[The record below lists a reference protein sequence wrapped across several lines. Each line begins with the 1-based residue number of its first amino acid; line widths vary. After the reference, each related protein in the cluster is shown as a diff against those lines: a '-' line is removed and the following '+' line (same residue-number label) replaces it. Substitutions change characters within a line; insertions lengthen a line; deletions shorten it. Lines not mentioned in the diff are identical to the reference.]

1 MRLRSAE
8 KGIMKKLN
16 CWEYKRCD
24 RQPGGTKVAE
34 LGLCPA
40 ATEARLEN
48 VNGGKNGGRA
58 CWALTGTL
66 CGNKVQGTF
75 AGKLGDCQLCDF
87 FQEVQQEENGR
98 YLGTKAILKILA
110 ADK

>member
-1 MRLRSAE
+1 M
-8 KGIMKKLN
+8 IMKKLN
-16 CWEYKRCD
+16 CWEHKRCG
-24 RQPGGTKVAE
+24 REPGGANVAE

-40 ATEARLEN
+40 TTEIRLEN

-66 CGNKVQGTF
+66 CGNKLQGTF

-87 FQEVQQEENGR
+87 FQKVRQEENGI
-98 YLGTKAILKILA
+98 YMSTKAILKKLTA
-110 ADK
+110 VKTPPVMLHQ